1 MRTIS
6 SLPPELTRL
15 LFNAGTR
22 AIVLV
27 EGDDD
32 CYVLREWFSDRLS
45 EVEFYDCGGIINL
58 NKWLEALLNLGSL
71 KRAYAIT
78 DRDFRGEAEVND
90 SYAEGS
96 HSFILRRY
104 ALENYLLEP
113 KPLWELMKLWDKQI
127 TDAMPDEQTMA
138 NRLLEHCRSLRSVM
152 AANWVFYETNLA
164 LYRSAGVTARLE
176 YFSTGHETDRQIV
189 IQRATKR
196 LQCDEAEAELQ
207 IAEKEQEVDRY
218 LTDLSN
224 AHQVIDGKRIL
235 HRINQEFFKTDVGRL
250 FRFLTDKA
258 KSHGLPADV
267 VHIVRD
273 RILISATRRNA
284 P

>member
-6 SLPPELTRL
+6 SLPPKLTDL
-15 LFNAGTR
+15 LFKAGAR

-32 CYVLREWFSDRLS
+32 RYVLREWFSELLS
-45 EVEFYDCGGIINL
+45 KVEFYECGGIINL
-58 NKWLEALLNLGSL
+58 NKWLEALLNLGTL
-71 KRAYAIT
+71 KRAYGIT
-78 DRDFRGEAEVND
+78 DRDFRSEAEVND

-113 KPLWELMKLWDKQI
+113 KPLWELMKLWDKKI

-138 NRLLEHCRSLRSVM
+138 NRLLEHCRGLKSLM
-152 AANWVFYETNLA
+152 AANWVFYETNQA

-189 IQRATKR
+189 IQRAAKR
-196 LQCDEAEAELQ
+196 LQCDETEAELR
-207 IAEKEQEVDRY
+207 IAEKELEVERY
-218 LTDLSN
+218 LTDLTN

-235 HRINQEFFKTDVGRL
+235 HCINQEFFKTDAGRL

-258 KSHGLPADV
+258 KSHGLPGDV
-267 VHIVRD
+267 VYIVRD
-273 RILISATRRNA
+273 RILISATK
-284 P
+284 